1 MQQRNTPLR
10 PSLRAALSRWAAMT
24 GRNLRDL
31 DLSVLDHKRRAE
43 AEWIITELEGET
55 ERRDDDRT
63 RY

>member
-1 MQQRNTPLR
+1 
-10 PSLRAALSRWAAMT
+10 MT

-31 DLSVLDHKRRAE
+31 DLSVLDHERRAE